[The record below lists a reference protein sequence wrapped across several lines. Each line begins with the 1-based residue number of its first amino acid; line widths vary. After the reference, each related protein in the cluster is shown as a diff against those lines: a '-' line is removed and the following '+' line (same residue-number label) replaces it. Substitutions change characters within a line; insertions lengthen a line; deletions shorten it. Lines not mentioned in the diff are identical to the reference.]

1 MATLWSVAQPVIIV
15 SYYCDEILSFFVNAF
30 LNARKDQIE
39 KVATLKCYGVY
50 FYGLQYELKI
60 GKIALIYSQ
69 EFLEMFFVNR
79 LIDLR
84 NKRRLFESVM
94 H

>member
-30 LNARKDQIE
+30 LNARKDEIE

>member
-60 GKIALIYSQ
+60 GKNALIYRQGSS
-69 EFLEMFFVNR
+69 R
-79 LIDLR
+79 SSKIDQW
-84 NKRRLFESVM
+84 KSGMIEDPMKV
-94 H
+94 

>member
-60 GKIALIYSQ
+60 GKNALIYRQGSSRS
-69 EFLEMFFVNR
+69 FK
-79 LIDLR
+79 IDKWKLGMIEDPM
-84 NKRRLFESVM
+84 KV
-94 H
+94 

>member
-60 GKIALIYSQ
+60 GKTKLKIALIYSQ
-69 EFLEMFFVNR
+69 GFFEMFV
-79 LIDLR
+79 LIY
-84 NKRRLFESVM
+84 
-94 H
+94 

>member
-60 GKIALIYSQ
+60 GKNALIYRQGS
-69 EFLEMFFVNR
+69 FRSFK
-79 LIDLR
+79 IDQ
-84 NKRRLFESVM
+84 
-94 H
+94 

>member
-60 GKIALIYSQ
+60 GKNALIYRQGSSRSLKIAQ
-69 EFLEMFFVNR
+69 WKSGTIEDPMKV
-79 LIDLR
+79 
-84 NKRRLFESVM
+84 
-94 H
+94 

>member
-60 GKIALIYSQ
+60 GKTALIYSQ
-69 EFLEMFFVNR
+69 GFFEMFFVNR
-79 LIDLR
+79 LIDSR

>member
-60 GKIALIYSQ
+60 EKNALIYRQGSSRSFQ
-69 EFLEMFFVNR
+69 
-79 LIDLR
+79 IDQWKSGMIEDPL
-84 NKRRLFESVM
+84 KV
-94 H
+94 

>member
-30 LNARKDQIE
+30 LINARKDQIE

-50 FYGLQYELKI
+50 FYGLQYEHKI
-60 GKIALIYSQ
+60 EKIVLIYSQ
-69 EFLEMFFVNR
+69 GFFENFLDR
-79 LIDLR
+79 
-84 NKRRLFESVM
+84 
-94 H
+94 

>member
-15 SYYCDEILSFFVNAF
+15 SYYCDEILSFFVNVF

-39 KVATLKCYGVY
+39 KVASLKCYGVY

-60 GKIALIYSQ
+60 GKTALIYRQGSSRSFKKDQ
-69 EFLEMFFVNR
+69 WKSGMIEDPMKV
-79 LIDLR
+79 
-84 NKRRLFESVM
+84 
-94 H
+94 

>member
-30 LNARKDQIE
+30 LNARKHQIE

-60 GKIALIYSQ
+60 GKTALIYRQGSSRSFKKDQ
-69 EFLEMFFVNR
+69 WKSGMIEDPMKV
-79 LIDLR
+79 
-84 NKRRLFESVM
+84 
-94 H
+94 

>member
-69 EFLEMFFVNR
+69 EFLEMFFC
-79 LIDLR
+79 
-84 NKRRLFESVM
+84 
-94 H
+94 